1 MNQKKV
7 NERIAMAM
15 LRQCALVWE
24 HCTVLDAKVVE
35 CELKFA
41 DVWNGM
47 GDYRMW
53 KKCPIGHI
61 DVNLDKCEY
70 QDVFDRKM
78 WEMEGVLDYWPD
90 GRWTRVQMFFRTSD
104 TDPQMG
110 FGCGYPVERVFE
122 VARDFCQM
130 NGCPSLLSK
139 TVFGIDS
146 NGKYARLPEVKA
158 TKTKTKTIT
167 KTAAPKK
174 NLKPETKSEPTLE
187 DRLRAA
193 LRKQLAMAA

>member
-1 MNQKKV
+1 M
-7 NERIAMAM
+7 NERIALAM

-24 HCTVLDAKVVE
+24 HCARIDEKVTE

-61 DVNLDKCEY
+61 DMNLDKCEY

-78 WEMEGVLDYWPD
+78 QEVDGVADYTRD
-90 GRWTRVQMFFRTSD
+90 GRWSMVRMFFQTSD
-104 TDPQMG
+104 ADPQMG
-110 FGCGYPVERVFE
+110 FGCGYPVESVFD

-139 TVFGIDS
+139 MVFGIDS
-146 NGKYARLPEVKA
+146 NGKYARLPEVKVTQKA
-158 TKTKTKTIT
+158 QKARKVFTKS
-167 KTAAPKK
+167 APK
-174 NLKPETKSEPTLE
+174 NVKPEPCTVNPEPTLE
-187 DRLRAA
+187 ERLRAA